1 MACLSC
7 FDAFRDKWV
16 SRNLRDRAKSFS
28 WEMTL
33 LTLGMFLHTQTE
45 SVLIKMAWTGWNT
58 LFHACVCVR
67 GMHLLWPE
75 IHINSEEN
83 KNFSLLTLHLT
94 GQLKLTSTQT
104 STQGANVCP
113 EDCNHVVQISESCYK
128 FVESLTNVL
137 SLILFKLLLLRWRK
151 RGNLWY

>member
-7 FDAFRDKWV
+7 VDAFRDKWV
-16 SRNLRDRAKSFS
+16 SRNLRDRVKSFS

-58 LFHACVCVR
+58 LFHACVCE
-67 GMHLLWPE
+67 GNASALAWNTHKQWGEQELQF
-75 IHINSEEN
+75 INST
-83 KNFSLLTLHLT
+83 ST

-104 STQGANVCP
+104 STQGANVRP
-113 EDCNHVVQISESCYK
+113 EDCNMWSRFVVLQKAVIN
-128 FVESLTNVL
+128 LLNML
-137 SLILFKLLLLRWRK
+137 RLILFKLLLLRWRK

>member
-7 FDAFRDKWV
+7 VDAFRDKWV
-16 SRNLRDRAKSFS
+16 SRNLRDRVKSFS

-58 LFHACVCVR
+58 LFHACVCE
-67 GMHLLWPE
+67 GNASALAWNTHKQWGEQELQF
-75 IHINSEEN
+75 INSTSHWTAQTDLHPDKYTRCQCPSRRLQIMWSRFVVLQKAVIN
-83 KNFSLLTLHLT
+83 LLNMLR
-94 GQLKLTSTQT
+94 
-104 STQGANVCP
+104 
-113 EDCNHVVQISESCYK
+113 
-128 FVESLTNVL
+128 
-137 SLILFKLLLLRWRK
+137 LILFKLLLLRWRK

>member
-7 FDAFRDKWV
+7 VDAFRDKWV

-58 LFHACVCVR
+58 LFHACVCE
-67 GMHLLWPE
+67 GNASALAWNTHKQWGEQELQF
-75 IHINSEEN
+75 INST
-83 KNFSLLTLHLT
+83 SHWTAQTDLHPGKYT
-94 GQLKLTSTQT
+94 RCQMSVQKI
-104 STQGANVCP
+104 A
-113 EDCNHVVQISESCYK
+113 NHVVQICCSSESCYK
-128 FVESLTNVL
+128 FVESLTNM
-137 SLILFKLLLLRWRK
+137 LFKLLLLRWRK